1 MRASLAMQDTSAP
14 VDVSLSGSFREH
26 ERYLWGLC
34 YRLTGSAAEADD
46 LVQDTFVRA
55 LERPPA
61 RVDAPIR
68 PWLVRVALNLGKDA
82 LRRRRRRAYAG
93 PWLPSPVETEE
104 ALPSVEIE
112 GSAGTE
118 ARYDLLESV
127 SFAFL
132 VALEALTPQQR
143 AVLLLRDVFDYSVA
157 ETAAALGLS
166 EPNVKTTH
174 HRARRALEPY
184 DRARCRPTPALAA
197 EAKAALVRFLT
208 ALGTQDVAAV
218 ESLLAE
224 DVLALSDGAGE
235 FHAAKRPIVGRAW
248 VAKAYVGLMRMGNAR
263 GVEMRT
269 LNGLPAIV
277 AEQAGGKGVAPRVVL
292 QCVVDAAGRIT
303 AVYSVL
309 ATEKLRGL
317 A

>member
-1 MRASLAMQDTSAP
+1 MLDAP
-14 VDVSLSGSFREH
+14 AAVDAALSESFREH
-26 ERYLWGLC
+26 ERYLRGLC

-61 RVDAPIR
+61 DHDAPLR

-104 ALPSVEIE
+104 AVPSVEIE

-174 HRARRALEPY
+174 HRARRALQPY

-197 EAKAALVRFLT
+197 EARAALLRFLA
-208 ALGTQDVAAV
+208 ALAAEDVPAV
-218 ESLLAE
+218 EALLAE

-235 FHAAKRPIVGRAW
+235 FHAAKKPIVGRAK
-248 VAKAYVGLMRMGNAR
+248 VAKAYVRLGRLAPVQR
-263 GVEMRT
+263 VEMRV

-277 AEQAGGKGVAPRVVL
+277 VEQGPAKGAAPRVVL
-292 QCVVDAAGRIT
+292 QCVVDAAGRIA

-317 A
+317 RVLA